1 MTTREELDEALE
13 ALLVLYAAEGVTALA
28 LLLDEDRLTV
38 RCQREEDVR
47 PMCQK
52 VADQYWRGAGETIN

>member
-1 MTTREELDEALE
+1 MTEREELDEALE
-13 ALLVLYAAEGVTALA
+13 ALLVLYAAAGVTALA
-28 LLLDEDRLTV
+28 LVLDEDRLTV

>member
-1 MTTREELDEALE
+1 MTEREELDEALE
-13 ALLVLYAAEGVTALA
+13 ALLVLYAAAGVTVVALT
-28 LLLDEDRLTV
+28 LDEKRLTV

-52 VADQYWRGAGETIN
+52 VADEYWRGAGETIN

>member
-1 MTTREELDEALE
+1 MTEREELDEALE

-28 LLLDEDRLTV
+28 LVLDEDRLTV

-52 VADQYWRGAGETIN
+52 VADQYWARGWRDD

>member
-1 MTTREELDEALE
+1 MTDREELDEALE

-28 LLLDEDRLTV
+28 LVLDEDRLTV

>member
-1 MTTREELDEALE
+1 MTEREELDEALE
-13 ALLVLYAAEGVTALA
+13 ALLVLCAAAGVTALA
-28 LLLDEDRLTV
+28 LVLDEDRLTV